1 VASITSTFHFFFLH
15 SCTLRKESCYIGIAT
30 EILDYNKDALCQGA
44 PPKKKK
50 LRISRINI
58 NRNHTLAVQFATL
71 AHELGHLFLGHLGP
85 DRTLNIPQ
93 RSRMDHAQVEFEA
106 EFITEQVNN
115 PVLCIAFG
123 LADVAH
129 FNTSQ

>member
-1 VASITSTFHFFFLH
+1 MPGCAAKEKEITH
-15 SCTLRKESCYIGIAT
+15 Y
-30 EILDYNKDALCQGA
+30 
-44 PPKKKK
+44 
-50 LRISRINI
+50 RINI

-93 RSRMDHAQVEFEA
+93 RSRMDHAQVELEA

-115 PVLCIAFG
+115 PFLCLAFG
-123 LADVAH
+123 LADIAH